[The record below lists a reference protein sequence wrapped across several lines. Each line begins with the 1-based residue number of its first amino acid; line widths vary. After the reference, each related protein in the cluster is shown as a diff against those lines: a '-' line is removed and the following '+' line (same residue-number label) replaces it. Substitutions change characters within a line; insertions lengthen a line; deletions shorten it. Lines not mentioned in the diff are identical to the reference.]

1 VKSTNPLNIK
11 DLPNLLLRIYN
22 QEDVSF
28 LLDQINQFQ
37 IKYSKDIAS
46 KERSFS
52 EKDVVLITYGDNIQ
66 KKGQKHLTTLYQFIN
81 QYCCPEIN
89 SVHILP
95 FYPYTSDDGFS
106 VKDYFEVDKNLG
118 SWEDI
123 KELSETTHLMFDAVV
138 NHISKSSSWFE
149 YYLADNQ
156 EYQDFFIDVDP
167 NLDFSKVVRPRAL
180 PLLSEFKDING
191 NIKNIWTTFSRDQ
204 VDLNYASP
212 RVFIAVL
219 EVLLFYISKGAKYIR
234 LDAIAFIWK
243 EVGTTCIHL
252 EQVHLII
259 QAYRKIIEHFTQ
271 DVLIIT
277 ETNVPHD
284 ENISYFGNGYN
295 EAQMVYNF
303 TLPPLLAYSVMKE
316 NVNVLT
322 QWAHSLQLPSSEV
335 CFFNF
340 TASHDGIGVRP
351 LQGIINNEE
360 ILSLAK
366 HAEHHRGKV
375 SYKNNE
381 DGSQSPYE
389 LNCSY
394 INLLSHPDEDD
405 EFKIA
410 KMMLTQ
416 SVMLAM
422 PGIPGIYIH
431 SLLGSEN
438 YYKGVEESGINR
450 RINREKLDFE
460 LIKTKLK
467 DAKSIR
473 NRIFKSYKHLLQI
486 RIKNKA
492 FNPVASASYKSYNNC
507 VFSIERN
514 LKSEKVICLHNFSGK
529 PQIVFHNEGSVNDL
543 LTGELIAS
551 DQWRLAPFEFKWLKP
566 IK

>member
-1 VKSTNPLNIK
+1 MKSINHLNIK
-11 DLPNLLLRIYN
+11 DLSNLLLRIYT
-22 QEDVSF
+22 QEDLSF
-28 LLDQINQFQ
+28 LLNQISELQS
-37 IKYSKDIAS
+37 KYSKSI
-46 KERSFS
+46 EYQELSFS
-52 EKDVVLITYGDNIQ
+52 EKDVILITYGDSIQ
-66 KKGQKHLTTLYQFIN
+66 KEGQNHLSTLNQFIN
-81 QYCCPEIN
+81 QYCYPEIN

-118 SWEDI
+118 SWKDV
-123 KELSETTHLMFDAVV
+123 KELSKTTKLMFDAVV

-149 YYLADNQ
+149 QYLANNK
-156 EYQDFFIDVDP
+156 EYKDFFIDVNP
-167 NLDFSKVVRPRAL
+167 NQDLSKVVRPRAL
-180 PLLSEFKDING
+180 PLLSEFKDVEG

-204 VDLNYASP
+204 VDLNYSSP
-212 RVFIAVL
+212 RVFLAVL

-234 LDAIAFIWK
+234 FDAIAFIWK
-243 EVGTTCIHL
+243 EIGTSCIHL

-259 QAYRKIIEHFTQ
+259 QAYRKIIESLTK
-271 DVLIIT
+271 DVFIIT
-277 ETNVPHD
+277 ETNVPHI

-322 QWAHSLQLPSSEV
+322 NWAASLNLPTKQV

-340 TASHDGIGVRP
+340 TASHDGVGVRP
-351 LQGIINNEE
+351 LQGIINDEE

-366 HAEHHRGKV
+366 HAEHHKGKV

-394 INLLSHPDEDD
+394 INLLSHPE
-405 EFKIA
+405 EQSELKIA

-416 SVMLAM
+416 SVMLVM

-438 YYKGVEESGINR
+438 YYKGVEDSGINR
-450 RINREKLDFE
+450 RINREKLSFE
-460 LIKTKLK
+460 MMESELGNTNN
-467 DAKSIR
+467 IR
-473 NRIFKSYKHLLQI
+473 SSIFKSYKQILQI

-492 FNPVASASYKSYNNC
+492 FNPIASATYKSYNNS

-514 LKSEKVICLHNFSGK
+514 FENEKVICLHNFSNK
-529 PQIVFHNEGSVNDL
+529 QQIVHHNENPVVDLITGKTINDDKC
-543 LTGELIAS
+543 I
-551 DQWRLAPFEFKWLKP
+551 LAPFEFKWLKP
-566 IK
+566 